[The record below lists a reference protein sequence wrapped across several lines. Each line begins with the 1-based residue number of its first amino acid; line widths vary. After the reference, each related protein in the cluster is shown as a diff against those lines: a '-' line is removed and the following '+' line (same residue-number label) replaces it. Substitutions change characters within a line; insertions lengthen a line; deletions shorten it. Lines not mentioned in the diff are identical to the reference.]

1 MYLYIYKHLKYSAFT
16 MDRSTY
22 EQLDR
27 LEDAQAEM
35 LDKLSLI
42 MKKLGIEE
50 DGLDSEDDVEEED
63 F

>member
-1 MYLYIYKHLKYSAFT
+1 

-50 DGLDSEDDVEEED
+50 DGLDSEEDVEEED